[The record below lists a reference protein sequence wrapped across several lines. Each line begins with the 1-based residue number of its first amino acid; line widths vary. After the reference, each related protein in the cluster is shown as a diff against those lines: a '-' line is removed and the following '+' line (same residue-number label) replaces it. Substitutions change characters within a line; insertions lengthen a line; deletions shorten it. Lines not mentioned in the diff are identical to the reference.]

1 MGVWEFIQKYYID
14 SIVLKQGYN
23 PVNTLTWAVLLVIAV
38 LIVYR
43 VLKRYDIK
51 FDEKFAAGNI
61 PYVVLG
67 ASIRVVEDAEFLSP
81 PISYIFMTPF
91 IYFVIFLVALPA
103 LLISVKLRGERYWI
117 HYGSLGLVLSLATLV
132 LLFVKLEPVNS
143 WVLPVTLLAATL
155 MTLFYT
161 LLTSRFYNQM
171 NNLLSRSVFFSHM
184 VDGFAT
190 FMGIQYLGYWELHVL
205 PRFLIETF
213 GPWVMVPAK
222 VIVFIIILYIIDS
235 AEEEDMKDFIKFVLI
250 VLGLAPGLR
259 DALRMTF
266 QT

>member
-14 SIVLKQGYN
+14 SIVFKQGYN
-23 PVNTLTWAVLLVIAV
+23 PVNTLTWAIILVIAV

-43 VLKRYDIK
+43 MLRRYGIE

-61 PYVVLG
+61 PYVILG
-67 ASIRVVEDAEFLSP
+67 ASVRVVEDAEFLTP
-81 PISYIFMTPF
+81 PISYLFMTPF
-91 IYFVIFLVALPA
+91 IYFTIFTVALPT
-103 LLISVKLRGERYWI
+103 LIISIKLRGDRYWV
-117 HYGSLGLVLSLATLV
+117 HYGSLGLVLSFATLI
-132 LLFVKLEPVNS
+132 LLFLNLEPINW
-143 WVLPVTLLAATL
+143 WVLPLTIAAATFMTVLYTLLA
-155 MTLFYT
+155 
-161 LLTSRFYNQM
+161 SRFYTHM

-205 PRFLIETF
+205 PRFLIESF
-213 GPWVMVPAK
+213 GPWIMVPAK
-222 VIVFIIILYIIDS
+222 IVVFVVILYIIDS
-235 AEEEDMKDFIKFVLI
+235 SEEEDMKDFIKFVLI